1 MRSALIGFLALMALF
16 SGAGTALA
24 LDGED
29 PKDVIAAQL
38 RDQGYACDNPQ
49 SATRDEDAS
58 GPDQAAWIVTCEGG
72 SYRVKL
78 IPDMAAK
85 VERIDQKK
93 NTDENTDQSEAKPR

>member
-1 MRSALIGFLALMALF
+1 MLSEAFIGTCIATLMVLV
-16 SGAGTALA
+16 SCGGTALA

-58 GPDQAAWIVTCEGG
+58 GPDEAAWIVTCEGG

-78 IPDMAAK
+78 VPDMAAK
-85 VERIDQKK
+85 VEKIDQNDKTQDQK
-93 NTDENTDQSEAKPR
+93 N

>member
-1 MRSALIGFLALMALF
+1 MRREVYIGTCVATLMALL

-29 PKDVIAAQL
+29 PKDIIAAQL

-49 SATRDEDAS
+49 SATRDQDAS
-58 GPDQAAWIVTCEGG
+58 GPDAAAWVVACEGA

-85 VERIDQKK
+85 VEKIDQNDK
-93 NTDENTDQSEAKPR
+93 NQDQKN

>member
-1 MRSALIGFLALMALF
+1 MLREAFIGAYIATLVALV
-16 SGAGTALA
+16 SGAGAALA

-38 RDQGYACDNPQ
+38 RDQGYDCDNPQ

-58 GPDQAAWIVTCEGG
+58 GPDEAAWIVTCEGA

-78 IPDMAAK
+78 VPDMAAK
-85 VERIDQKK
+85 VEKIDQNDKTQDQK
-93 NTDENTDQSEAKPR
+93 N

>member
-1 MRSALIGFLALMALF
+1 MRSARIGILTLLALF
-16 SGAGTALA
+16 SCASAALA

-29 PKDVIAAQL
+29 PKDIIAAQL

-49 SATRDEDAS
+49 SATRDENAS
-58 GPDQAAWIVTCEGG
+58 GADEAAWIVACEGG

-85 VERIDQKK
+85 VEKIDQK
-93 NTDENTDQSEAKPR
+93 DQGEKDQKGQED